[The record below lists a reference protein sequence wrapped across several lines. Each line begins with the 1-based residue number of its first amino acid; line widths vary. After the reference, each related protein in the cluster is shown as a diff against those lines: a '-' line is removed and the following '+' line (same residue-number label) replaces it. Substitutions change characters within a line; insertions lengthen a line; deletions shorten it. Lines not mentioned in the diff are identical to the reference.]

1 MLIKV
6 VISVIAANA
15 ISVIVFRPSLAA
27 VQRLYR
33 SARSAAPI
41 LAMAGANLQQMVVRS
56 FEDEKVIEDF
66 NEMKYVVSQLREDIR
81 NIRKD
86 IRNTMRGIDRKQ
98 AKLGTKIAKL
108 GRLSTLARKIRSKEY
123 YANRKQRKAN
133 AEVQAAGAPGAH
145 GPAGVGNMVVNNGGQ
160 NVVVMHMH

>member
-81 NIRKD
+81 KKRKD
-86 IRNTMRGIDRKQ
+86 IRNTMRGIAQ
-98 AKLGTKIAKL
+98 AGQV
-108 GRLSTLARKIRSKEY
+108 GDEDCQARKIEHPRQEDPKQGVLRESQAEESKC
-123 YANRKQRKAN
+123 R
-133 AEVQAAGAPGAH
+133 GPGRGRARC
-145 GPAGVGNMVVNNGGQ
+145 AWSRRCW
-160 NVVVMHMH
+160 